1 MKYLLAA
8 LLLCAAT
15 AHAQH
20 VDVRV
25 GNNSVGISATTR
37 PIYKLGPVSVAV
49 EGGFQHWR
57 INDVTGNQLYVT
69 PTLRYPITQSL
80 TLDGGVGVSVFDN
93 TKYGNKDIST
103 RFQFADHVGLTYST
117 KTVVVGVRCVHASN
131 AGIKKP
137 NPGLDSVQATLGMR
151 F

>member
-1 MKYLLAA
+1 MKYLLA
-8 LLLCAAT
+8 LIVLFAT
-15 AHAQH
+15 AAHAQH

-25 GNNSVGISATTR
+25 GNNSVGISATTS
-37 PIYKLGPVSVAV
+37 PIYKLGPVSIAV
-49 EGGFQHWR
+49 EGGIQHWR
-57 INDVTGNQLYVT
+57 VNDATGNQLYVT
-69 PTLRYPITQSL
+69 PTLRYPITRSL

-103 RFQFADHVGLTYST
+103 HFQFADHIGLTYST
-117 KTVVVGVRCVHASN
+117 KTAVFGVRYVHASN